1 MSNITQPSLY
11 RLARQAGVKTMS
23 SDCTDVLRKL
33 LERRTDEIV
42 KTIIVLNKQSG
53 TKTIMANDVYAGLN
67 IMGINLTK
75 SESMGKTTCSTTG
88 C

>member
-11 RLARQAGVKTMS
+11 RVARQAGVKTMS

-33 LERRTDEIV
+33 LERRADEIC
-42 KTIIVLNKQSG
+42 KSIIIVNKQSG
-53 TKTIMANDVYAGLN
+53 TKTIMPNDVYAAMN
-67 IMGINLTK
+67 ITGINLTK
-75 SESMGKTTCSTTG
+75 SDVMGETTCSATG

>member
-42 KTIIVLNKQSG
+42 KNHYCLK
-53 TKTIMANDVYAGLN
+53 
-67 IMGINLTK
+67 
-75 SESMGKTTCSTTG
+75 
-88 C
+88 

>member
-23 SDCTDVLRKL
+23 SDCTAVLRKL

-42 KTIIVLNKQSG
+42 KSVIVLNKQSG
-53 TKTIMANDVYAGLN
+53 TKTIMANDVYAALN
-67 IMGINLTK
+67 MEGINLTK
-75 SESMGKTTCSTTG
+75 SDVMGETTCSATG

>member
-1 MSNITQPSLY
+1 MSSITNPSLY

-33 LERRTDEIV
+33 LKLRADEIS
-42 KTIIVLNKQSG
+42 KSIIVLNKQSG
-53 TKTIMANDVYAGLN
+53 TKTFMPNDVYSAMN

-75 SESMGKTTCSTTG
+75 SDVMGETTCSATG